1 MMEKSNDEN
10 QIPEFKQIIAG
21 YTDDE
26 LRKVL
31 KKRKLYRKEAADFAI
46 QEAIRRGII
55 YSEQDL
61 FAKEFKHEPEKFTLF
76 PTIENEKARV
86 KFKKSIS
93 RSLFILGALPMVW
106 GGIKIYEIQSL
117 KGILMFVFGAVWSL
131 TSFQLMRSAKLN
143 PKLIYFMFLLAIL
156 AFGYLVKIFI
166 SSHYIN
172 SIDVLISSIA
182 VGFVF
187 YAIGFLGKMKD

>member
-10 QIPEFKQIIAG
+10 QIPEFRQIIAG

-61 FAKEFKHEPEKFTLF
+61 FAKEYKDEPAKFSIF
-76 PTIENEKARV
+76 PSIENEKARA

-93 RSLFILGALPMVW
+93 RSLLILGALPMVW
-106 GGIKIYEIQSL
+106 GGFKIYETQSL
-117 KGILMFVFGAVWSL
+117 EGILIFVYGVAWSL

-166 SSHYIN
+166 SNHFIN
-172 SIDVLISSIA
+172 TVDLLISAIA

-187 YAIGFLGKMKD
+187 YAIGFLGKIKD